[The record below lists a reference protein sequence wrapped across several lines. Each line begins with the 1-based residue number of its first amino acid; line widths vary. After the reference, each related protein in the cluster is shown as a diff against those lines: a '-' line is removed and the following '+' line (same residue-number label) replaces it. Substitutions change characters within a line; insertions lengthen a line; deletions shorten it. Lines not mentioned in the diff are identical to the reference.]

1 MGRMSELHI
10 TIEET
15 ICRITYSFNDAEKDI
30 PKEFSKFTPLEGA
43 LVEVMKS
50 DRHLHILTETA
61 PPSSGIVP

>member
-30 PKEFSKFTPLEGA
+30 PKKFSKFTPLAGA

-50 DRHLHILTETA
+50 DRHLYILTEA
-61 PPSSGIVP
+61 VSPSSGIVP